1 MKKNHTVRLGAIVGL
16 LVGVIIFAVGF
27 VLPPDLFLYRA
38 IVAMQLPLMHIVHL
52 LQPASQPW
60 GSNNDIYKVWIA
72 ILSYWMAFGLLL
84 GVLVSFG
91 YRLIVSQKGRNAA

>member
-1 MKKNHTVRLGAIVGL
+1 MKKTHTVRLGAIVGL
-16 LVGVIIFAVGF
+16 LVGVIVFAVGL
-27 VLPPDLFLYRA
+27 VLPPDLFLCRA
-38 IVAMQLPLMHIVHL
+38 IVAMQSPLIPIVHL

-84 GVLVSFG
+84 GVLVSFA
-91 YRLIVSQKGRNAA
+91 YRLLVGQKGRNAA